1 MSTQNVY
8 DQPDFFEAY
17 GRLRRSTEGLT
28 GAAEWPS
35 LRAMLPPISGARV
48 LDLGCGYGWFA
59 SYAADAEA
67 TKVLALDVSEKMLAR
82 ARSINAR
89 PVIDYQRAD
98 LETVALPAESFDLAL
113 SSLAFHYVED
123 LTRLLR
129 EVAGA
134 LAPSGVLVASVEH
147 PIYTAPRHPG
157 WTVTA
162 DGARAWTLGNYFDE
176 GPRRAAWLGS
186 DVVKH
191 HRTLTSLLA
200 NLQEAGFMLERLE
213 EYRASAEQLSERPE
227 LAVELERPMFLLF
240 RASKAHQPF

>member
-1 MSTQNVY
+1 MSTQNIY

-17 GRLRRSTEGLT
+17 GRLRRSTDGLA

-35 LRAMLPPISGARV
+35 LRSMLPPIAGARV

-59 SYAADAEA
+59 AYAADAEA
-67 TKVLALDVSEKMLAR
+67 AMVLAVDVSERMLAR
-82 ARSINAR
+82 AQTINAR
-89 PVIDYQRAD
+89 PVIDYERAN
-98 LETVALPAESFDLAL
+98 LETLALPADSFDLAF
-113 SSLAFHYVED
+113 SSLALHYVED
-123 LTRLLR
+123 LPRLLR
-129 EVAGA
+129 EVAGS
-134 LAPSGVLVASVEH
+134 LAPAGVLVASVEH

-162 DGARAWTLGNYFDE
+162 DGARAWALGNYFDE

-213 EYRASAEQLSERPE
+213 EYRASAEQLSERQE
-227 LAVELERPMFLLF
+227 LAVELERPMFLLL